1 MVVCLSKLSTETYI
15 MAPPNGYLA
24 TKIYIGNVGSLSWK
38 IIPFVRRS
46 TIIKHKLFR
55 YNRV

>member
-1 MVVCLSKLSTETYI
+1 MVT
-15 MAPPNGYLA
+15 PNGYLA
-24 TKIYIGNVGSLSWK
+24 TMIYIGNVGSLSWK
-38 IIPFVRRS
+38 IIAFVRRS